1 MRDAHALAAAA
12 GRGLDHHRIADLV
25 GDDGRVLGRLDHAE
39 IAGNGRDL
47 GGVGEFLRFDLVA
60 HRLDGADVGADEH
73 DAGLGERL
81 GEGRALGQ
89 EAVAGMHRLGARLL
103 AGGDDLVDHEIG
115 LRRGG
120 RPDGDRLVRH
130 LDMQGVLVGFR
141 IDRDRLYP
149 HAARRLDDSAGDFA
163 AVGDQDFLEHR
174 LPVGRKR
181 VLLRLGPFYWNHAGS

>member
-1 MRDAHALAAAA
+1 MIGRAL
-12 GRGLDHHRIADLV
+12 
-25 GDDGRVLGRLDHAE
+25 GRVDDPE

-47 GGVGEFLRFDLVA
+47 GGVGEFLRI
-60 HRLDGADVGADEH
+60 RSCRPSPRWRGVGADEY

-81 GEGRALGQ
+81 SERRALGQ
-89 EAVAGMHRLGARLL
+89 KAVSGMDRLRARRL

-120 RPDGDRLVRH
+120 RPDGDGLVRH

-141 IDRDRLYP
+141 IDRDRLDP